1 MEKFLEDY
9 IKEGEELMKK
19 AVEHLGEELTNIRTG
34 KANPAMVQGIMVESY
49 GVPTQLQHVAN
60 ISAADSKTISIQPWD
75 KSMLKTIEQAIF
87 ASNLGITPM
96 NDGEFIRLSI
106 PPLTEERR
114 KQLVK
119 QAHSLG
125 EEAKISMRSTRHKL
139 IDFIKK
145 EVEEGYPEDSGKR
158 REEDVDKMIHKF
170 YDKIDEML
178 KSKEKDIMTV

>member
-1 MEKFLEDY
+1 MEKYLEEY
-9 IKEGEELMKK
+9 LKEGEDLMQKALDHLHDEL
-19 AVEHLGEELTNIRTG
+19 VNIRTG
-34 KANPAMVQGIMVESY
+34 KANPSMVANLMVESY
-49 GVPTQLQHVAN
+49 GVPSPLSHVAN
-60 ISAADSKTISIQPWD
+60 ISASDSKTISIQPWD
-75 KSMLKTIEQAIF
+75 KSNLKVIEQAIF

-114 KQLVK
+114 KVLVK
-119 QAHSLG
+119 QAHALG

-158 REEDVDKMIHKF
+158 REAEVEKTIKSF
-170 YDKIDEML
+170 YTMVDEML
-178 KSKEKDIMTV
+178 EAKEIDIMTV